1 MDYYQQF
8 TLLPDSEFPETL
20 LINALIAKLHRALH
34 DVGEGEVGVSFPNL
48 NKTLGSIL
56 RLHGT
61 RGALERLEGSNWCKG
76 MRDHCEISPINVVPD
91 ITEWRQV
98 KRRQPILSAAKVRRN
113 IKRETYSEMEAE
125 VIWANSTSKALK
137 GPYAQLR
144 SGSSGQMFRIYIEQL
159 RVKSEVIGRFNSYGL
174 SSEATVPWF

>member
-1 MDYYQQF
+1 MDYYQQI
-8 TLLPDSEFPETL
+8 TLLPDPEFPEPL

-76 MRDHCEISPINVVPD
+76 MRDHCDISKIDLVPEVK
-91 ITEWRQV
+91 EWCRV
-98 KRRQPILSAAKVRRN
+98 KRRQPILSAAKMRRN

-125 VIWANSTSKALK
+125 VIWANSKSKALK
-137 GPYAQLR
+137 GPYVQLR
-144 SGSSGQMFRIYIEQL
+144 SGSSGQNFRLYIEQI
-159 RVKSEVIGRFNSYGL
+159 RVKNEMVGRFNNYGL